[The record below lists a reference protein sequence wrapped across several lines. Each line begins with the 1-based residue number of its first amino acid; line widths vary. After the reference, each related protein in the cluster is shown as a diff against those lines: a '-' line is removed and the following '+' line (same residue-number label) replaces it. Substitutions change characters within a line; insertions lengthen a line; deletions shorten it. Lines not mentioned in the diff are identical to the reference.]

1 MDFEP
6 STFFSEMQ
14 RSNDYKLRNYEER
27 TENNDL
33 ICNQAS
39 HSETSMCPKMRFE
52 PRTLRFA
59 FSSWS
64 GCWRHSAGSGS
75 RGCLKVT
82 QVFLKLEMTMKSVK
96 LLMARSLLIS
106 YLLLLFLFLCFVL
119 ELRPSVGQSACADV
133 CLRIFRRD
141 IWDVRGVCV
150 SVLLIGWGL
159 LTP

>member
-14 RSNDYKLRNYEER
+14 RSNDHKLRNYEER

-39 HSETSMCPKMRFE
+39 HSGTSMCV
-52 PRTLRFA
+52 PRWDSNPGHYDLHFPPE
-59 FSSWS
+59 
-64 GCWRHSAGSGS
+64 AGSGS

-82 QVFLKLEMTMKSVK
+82 QMFLKVEMTMKSVK

-106 YLLLLFLFLCFVL
+106 YLFLPFPFLCFVL
-119 ELRPSVGQSACADV
+119 KLRPSVGQSACADV

-150 SVLLIGWGL
+150 SVILIGWGL